1 MGLFGNSKKKEEK
14 IKKKLLIQEEN
25 EEKKLL
31 KKRQQEENLRK
42 LKDFTPNRTIEK
54 SIFIDTEKRQ
64 FKIKGLFNS
73 SSIYDLDKINSY
85 ELVEN
90 GTSISSGGL
99 GRAAIGALAFGGVGA
114 IVGAVTGKKKD
125 NTIIEHLNIKIN
137 MNDLDKPV
145 IYLPL
150 ISKKTKRS
158 SMLYK
163 NAIVQADKIL
173 STLDILL
180 KETSKEQINIIAEN
194 QVFSPADE
202 LRKYKELLDDGI
214 INQEEFNIKK
224 KELLDL

>member
-1 MGLFGNSKKKEEK
+1 
-14 IKKKLLIQEEN
+14 
-25 EEKKLL
+25 
-31 KKRQQEENLRK
+31 
-42 LKDFTPNRTIEK
+42 
-54 SIFIDTEKRQ
+54 
-64 FKIKGLFNS
+64 
-73 SSIYDLDKINSY
+73 
-85 ELVEN
+85 
-90 GTSISSGGL
+90 
-99 GRAAIGALAFGGVGA
+99 
-114 IVGAVTGKKKD
+114 
-125 NTIIEHLNIKIN
+125 
-137 MNDLDKPV
+137 
-145 IYLPL
+145 
-150 ISKKTKRS
+150 RS

>member
-1 MGLFGNSKKKEEK
+1 
-14 IKKKLLIQEEN
+14 
-25 EEKKLL
+25 
-31 KKRQQEENLRK
+31 
-42 LKDFTPNRTIEK
+42 
-54 SIFIDTEKRQ
+54 
-64 FKIKGLFNS
+64 
-73 SSIYDLDKINSY
+73 
-85 ELVEN
+85 
-90 GTSISSGGL
+90 
-99 GRAAIGALAFGGVGA
+99 
-114 IVGAVTGKKKD
+114 
-125 NTIIEHLNIKIN
+125 

-150 ISKKTKRS
+150 ISKKTERS